1 MLLQRGSRCLLVR
14 RLISRLASHHHC
26 LTLLCFSMRVCVS
39 AAANGVRAARTRELA
54 ERDGSAAPT
63 AAQLAVDRSLPLTA
77 SVQTGHHGHSNMD
90 ARRLALTRWC

>member
-1 MLLQRGSRCLLVR
+1 MNRKAVAAREPVSVGLLVDLEAR
-14 RLISRLASHHHC
+14 ISPPLSDSSVFFHAC
-26 LTLLCFSMRVCVS
+26 MYAS

-77 SVQTGHHGHSNMD
+77 SVQNSNHPRAATWLLD
-90 ARRLALTRWC
+90 